1 MRRIFVTTSIPY
13 VNSTPHLG
21 FSLEIVQADALSR
34 YYRLAGDDVFFL
46 TGVDE
51 NAIKNAQ
58 KAKERQRKVQ
68 EFVDENAR
76 EFYKLKKALNLSF
89 DKFIRTT
96 SAEHK
101 KAVHEFW
108 RRCRKDIYKS
118 KYKGL
123 YCVGCEAFYKEGE
136 FADNICPDHNK
147 KLELVQEEN
156 YFFALSRY
164 EKELRDLFEKDKILV
179 FPEYRKKEVLNF
191 INQGLEDFSI
201 SRSAKRAYGWGI
213 DVPDDPD
220 QKIYVWFDA
229 LINYLSGLG
238 FPDKKEFSDYWVEN
252 ENKIHIIGKDIIK
265 FHLLYWPAMLMSAG
279 LNLPEKVFV
288 HGHISVEGRK
298 MSKSLGNVVS
308 PFDLVDKYGQDA
320 VRYYLLREI
329 PSGSDGDFSEHR
341 FKDIYSAELA
351 DQLGNLVLRILSM
364 AERENLTVD
373 NKIKQDDFRT
383 IAGAEFCRLMEDFL
397 INQAVEVVL
406 IRIRRLNKLIDEFQ
420 PWQKSGEEK
429 RSFLR
434 KILKELFDLGRVLEI
449 FMPQSGKKI
458 QEYTT
463 GRIRKQPPLF
473 AKIF

>member
-1 MRRIFVTTSIPY
+1 MRRVFITTSIPY

-21 FSLEIVQADALSR
+21 FSLEIVQADALAR
-34 YYRLAGDDVFFL
+34 YYRCVGYDVFFL

-58 KAKERQRKVQ
+58 KAREKGRDVQ
-68 EFVDENAR
+68 EFVDENAQA
-76 EFYKLKKALNLSF
+76 FYRLKKTLNLSF

-96 SAEHK
+96 SDEHK
-101 KAVHEFW
+101 RAVHEFW

-123 YCVGCEAFYKEGE
+123 YCVGCEAFYKKGE
-136 FADNICPDHNK
+136 FPEDICPDHK
-147 KLELVQEEN
+147 RKLEYIQEEN

-164 EKELRDLFEKDKILV
+164 EKKLLELFEKNKIIVL
-179 FPEYRKKEVLNF
+179 PEFRKKEVLNF
-191 INQGLEDFSI
+191 IDQGLEDFSI
-201 SRSAKRAYGWGI
+201 SRSKKRAYGWGI
-213 DVPDDPD
+213 DVPDDPS

-238 FPDKKEFSDYWVEN
+238 FPDSKNFSTYWAEN
-252 ENKIHIIGKDIIK
+252 KNKIHLIGKDIVK
-265 FHLLYWPAMLMSAG
+265 FHLIYWPAMLMSAG
-279 LNLPEKVFV
+279 LDLPDKVFV

-308 PFDLVDKYGQDA
+308 PFDLVEKYGQDA

-329 PSGSDGDFSEHR
+329 PSGSDGDFSEQR

-351 DQLGNLVLRILSM
+351 DQLGNLILRILSM
-364 AERENLTVD
+364 AAREN
-373 NKIKQDDFRT
+373 IEMPEPKQLDFPEV
-383 IAGAEFCRLMEDFL
+383 AGQDFCQLMEGFR
-397 INQAVEVVL
+397 INQAIELVL
-406 IRIRRLNKLIDEFQ
+406 ARIKHLNKSIDEFQ
-420 PWQKSGEEK
+420 PWQRSGEEK

-434 KILKELFDLGRVLEI
+434 KMLQDLFDLGRILEI
-449 FMPQSGKKI
+449 FMPETGEKIKK
-458 QEYTT
+458 YTT
-463 GRIRKQPPLF
+463 GKIKKHPPLF